1 MRPLFLIGV
10 IVATSIAQGG
20 EELKRWSNNM
30 VEVIR
35 TLEPLDGEPLVLALK
50 APLYDIHQCRVTIPT
65 SENGDVIT
73 VIVVDGLV
81 FNSDGEI
88 LTWLEAWNDNGPM
101 DKTCGVR
108 ILEKLAVHDDTF
120 GGIFKIDILDGLL
133 TSIEGADMGEHIH
146 PEKYS
151 IRLLPDLLST
161 SPTLHYAGVVQ
172 TRHNIGRENTGSSVS
187 FHLEGLDIDE
197 IKLFKETKAGGG
209 LVNQVIEVRTV
220 TFDFWKTMMVVS
232 GPADSFSTE
241 GTLITEITFGANIDP
256 EDRFPGYGL
265 YKVPCVEGSE
275 KYCWFTQFQ
284 STGARWAFP
293 CRDEPDEKAEF
304 ELRLLRKEGWAS
316 LSNMPLLSSTPG
328 PEDGLPDWAP
338 GLWIQDN
345 FASTVPMSPYLLAIA
360 IHDFPSVPGPDNVT
374 VWAPQVDIEAGFG
387 DFSATYGAR
396 VLQFFGDTFGIEYV
410 LPKMDMVSVPGKITA
425 MENWGLSMYNREA
438 LLLDELTGG
447 VEERWAVVNIVAH
460 ELAHQWTGNLV
471 TLTWWDQLWLN
482 EGFAVWL
489 SHFACEQLEPTIH
502 SWDWL
507 LVRRVQ
513 RALKI
518 DATSESWALSGPI
531 TSRSDIHRK
540 FGEITYSKGGGVIR
554 MMEMVLGRDALISGL
569 STYLDAF
576 QYGNTVQQQLF
587 SHLEAAGEIHGTWPQ
602 EGVDDF
608 ATTMKTWTDQAGFP
622 LIQASR
628 APGGELILNQTWFT
642 SKKTKGEERQW
653 HIPITWVE
661 VNVTDWEDA
670 KPKAWMTEHSLTLT
684 DENFSSSNSLVLLN
698 TLAVGYYRVLYDEPT
713 WMRIADQLNL
723 EHKAIH
729 PLQRAAIICDV
740 VSLAKEMMLSQEMVE
755 AVLSYREKEEDFAP
769 LMAFRECVDDST
781 AKDETS

>member
-489 SHFACEQLEPTIH
+489 SHLACEQLEPTIH

-518 DATSESWALSGPI
+518 DATSESWALSGPV

-622 LIQASR
+622 FIQASR

-642 SKKTKGEERQW
+642 SEEKKGEDKQW

-670 KPKAWMTEHSLTLT
+670 KPKAWMTRQSLTLAG
-684 DENFSSSNSLVLLN
+684 ENFSSSNSLVLLN
-698 TLAVGYYRVLYDEPT
+698 TLAVGYYRVHYDEAT